1 MIIPIND
8 RIEIGSDPL
17 SWIIRTRGT
26 SKSTGKLSD
35 WDNKYFYGLG
45 NAGGLRGA
53 LQRLAQRQC
62 LNHPLPHPSELEP
75 LTRVV
80 ERLEL
85 VERRICDEYA
95 TPRRTRELAALSIT
109 VEAAGYRFVLND
121 PYCVQRQVPIR
132 GGTWQS
138 RQYFNTLGLALVDT
152 FYRIIRASSV
162 EGLHAAL
169 QIIYQ
174 TEMAV
179 RVALKQL
186 PAAYFSA
193 EPGPAS
199 TAGRDHP
206 QLPGVTISLQA
217 AGALQEDE
225 GVPT

>member
-8 RIEIGSDPL
+8 HVEIGSDPL
-17 SWIIRTRGT
+17 NWIIRTRAT
-26 SKSTGKLSD
+26 SKSTGKLTG

-45 NAGGLRGA
+45 TAGGLREA
-53 LQRLAQRQC
+53 LDRLTRRKC

-75 LTRVV
+75 LSRVV

-85 VERRICDEYA
+85 VERRIFNEYA
-95 TPRRTRELAALSIT
+95 TPRRIRELAALAIT

-152 FYRIIRASSV
+152 FYRIIRTSSV

-169 QIIYQ
+169 QTIHQ

-193 EPGPAS
+193 EAGSPPA
-199 TAGRDHP
+199 ADRDYP
-206 QLPGVTISLQA
+206 QTPGVTPALEGF
-217 AGALQEDE
+217 GASKEDE
-225 GVPT
+225 VVST